1 MLEWY
6 LNRSVTMGLVLPL
19 DKIRNYLPLLDLKLL
34 IVLTSNI
41 CITLDW
47 TMGNVS
53 HNLTS

>member
-1 MLEWY
+1 
-6 LNRSVTMGLVLPL
+6 MGLVLPL